1 VQTFYTA
8 AELRQTEV
16 KFKDAVP
23 DQNPPLVSPC
33 NF

>member
-1 VQTFYTA
+1 VQA
-8 AELRQTEV
+8 KVAELRQAEV
-16 KFKDAVP
+16 KFKNTVP